1 MEVAVAVVVVVVVAA
16 LVTNTSKQADMKV
29 KGYERVEPVLAEF
42 ERRLKEIGK
51 DKSKSLGKG
60 QGKEDLWRIVQIHSE
75 RSRYVYTMYYKRRA
89 ISRELYEWLLKKKVA
104 DRRLI
109 AKWRKRGYEKLCC
122 LQCIQQSETNHG
134 STCICRV
141 PRLQLEAEAE
151 KKGVPVSF
159 KECVNCGC
167 HGCASTD

>member
-1 MEVAVAVVVVVVVAA
+1 
-16 LVTNTSKQADMKV
+16 MKV

-42 ERRLKEIGK
+42 ERRLKEI
-51 DKSKSLGKG
+51 
-60 QGKEDLWRIVQIHSE
+60 GKEDLWRIVQIHSE

-122 LQCIQQSETNHG
+122 LQCVQQSETNHG

-167 HGCASTD
+167 HAAPAQTDDMHRIIQDKELLY